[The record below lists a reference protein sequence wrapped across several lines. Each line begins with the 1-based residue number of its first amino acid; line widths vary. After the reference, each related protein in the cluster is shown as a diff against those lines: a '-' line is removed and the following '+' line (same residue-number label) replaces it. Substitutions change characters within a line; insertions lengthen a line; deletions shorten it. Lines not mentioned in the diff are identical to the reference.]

1 MHKIME
7 FVLPVVFASA
17 EAMLWIL
24 LISALILIGR
34 GKLLPS
40 EKTHIIERKGQYR
53 MLLAPGLN
61 LAQSFIE
68 SIARQITLHDAAK
81 QDGSLLCFEVRDKSI
96 ATRKHPAYFLDI
108 SIRDGMLHFET
119 RASAPEAGCADDANK
134 SPAVLEEVEQVVRAA
149 AQIRGIGLQKITP

>member
-68 SIARQITLHDAAK
+68 SIAKQITLHDAAK
-81 QDGSLLCFEVRDKSI
+81 QDGSSLCFEVRDKSI

-119 RASAPEAGCADDANK
+119 RASAPEAGRMN
-134 SPAVLEEVEQVVRAA
+134 EEGKTHAAFDEIENVVRAT
-149 AQIRGIGLQKITP
+149 AQMRGIGLQKITP